1 MRGGAPHH
9 QGQPTMHGGGPSH
22 GGPVVMQ
29 QQYPAP
35 PPPSHYPDNDHRS
48 MHSEDWLGALV
59 AIGLIGAIL
68 SNAGHQSS
76 NYYVADY

>member
-1 MRGGAPHH
+1 
-9 QGQPTMHGGGPSH
+9 
-22 GGPVVMQ
+22 MQ

-35 PPPSHYPDNDHRS
+35 PPPPYDSGHRS